1 MKLLVMIRVS
11 TNSQAHS
18 DSPQTHEIR
27 ARQYAK
33 LHGHEIVKVFKLL
46 GVSGKDTYNHPES
59 VAMREMLRL
68 KQADGVIISS
78 LSRLAR
84 STSQLL
90 QYNTFFQEHGAVLIS
105 LKENIATDNSSGSKF
120 FFTLLSSL
128 ATWELDNAKERMQA
142 SLETR
147 RSQGKFTG
155 GTVSLGFKIKNAQ
168 VIIDEEYAPL
178 RKLIYTLFIEHR
190 RYSIVAK
197 KLTEKGYLTPKGKQT
212 WADVTIKRLLKNTDA
227 KGILRSNYR
236 GKPTEDNPTGIKP
249 SSEWIYTKIPAI
261 VSEELWESANAIIKE
276 QESKS
281 KQTKPLNQRVH
292 LFTGVLYC
300 NNNHRLSLTT
310 KTGKYTCVPCRLRI
324 HKDDLEDVW
333 KTRIKQFIISDEEQ
347 AQYTQSSE
355 TEIQL
360 KHDEIEFA
368 EKDIPKLQA
377 KMDRLITLST
387 EGQIPVDGFNSHYQP
402 IFDRQTQLRENV
414 KHLKIELENML
425 EAKASQ
431 KMVFNKSK
439 NLYDNWDKLDRP
451 EKRFIVQSVVNRI
464 EFDGKNINFSLKQ
477 IAPLS
482 SLELNP
488 NAQHS
493 PTTL

>member
-1 MKLLVMIRVS
+1 MKLGIFIRVS
-11 TNSQAHS
+11 TAQQKNS
-18 DSPQTHEIR
+18 DSPETHELR
-27 ARQYAK
+27 AQQYAEQNE
-33 LHGHEIVKVFKLL
+33 HEIVRVFKLL

-59 VAMREMLRL
+59 VAMREMIRL
-68 KQADGVIISS
+68 KQIDGVIISS

-84 STSQLL
+84 NTQQLL
-90 QYNTFFQEHGAVLIS
+90 AYNSFFDEHKAVLIS
-105 LKENIATDNSSGSKF
+105 LKENISTDNSSGSKF
-120 FFTLLSSL
+120 FFSLLSSL

-155 GTVSLGFKIKNAQ
+155 GMVSVGFKIENAQ
-168 VIIDEEYAPL
+168 VVIDEKYAPL
-178 RKLIYTLFIEHR
+178 RKLIFSLFIEHR

-197 KLTEKGYLTPKGKQT
+197 ILTDKGYVTPKGKDV
-212 WADVTIKRLLKNTDA
+212 WSDVTIKRLLKNTDA
-227 KGILRSNYR
+227 KGILRSNFR

-249 SSEWIYTKIPAI
+249 SSEWIYTKIPTL
-261 VSEELWESANAIIKE
+261 VSEEIWESANAIIKE

-292 LFTGVLYC
+292 LFTGVLFDS
-300 NNNHRLSLTT
+300 NGHKLSLTT

-324 HKDDLEDVW
+324 HKDDLEDVF

-347 AQYTQSSE
+347 AEYSQSSN

-360 KHDEIEFA
+360 KRDEIEFA
-368 EKDIPKLQA
+368 EKDLPKIQA

-387 EGQIPVDGFNSHYQP
+387 EGQIPVQGFNAHYQP
-402 IFDRQTQLRENV
+402 LFDRQTQLRENV

-431 KMVFNKSK
+431 KMVFDKSK
-439 NLYDNWDKLDRP
+439 NLYDNWYKLDRP

-464 EFDGKNINFSLKQ
+464 EFDGRNINFNLKQ

-493 PTTL
+493 STTW